1 MRSLPWVPFKN
12 EERVHV
18 KSSALA
24 EKIVGHTT
32 WQKNTYKFLSVLSPL
47 QPTGPSDLISSQNRI
62 ELTVKTQLPME
73 YGNASSHSGKTEN
86 KSDLQNKLSA
96 GSLK

>member
-1 MRSLPWVPFKN
+1 MPPLHWVPLRMK
-12 EERVHV
+12 RVRV

-32 WQKNTYKFLSVLSPL
+32 WQKNTYTFLSVLSPL
-47 QPTGPSDLISSQNRI
+47 QPIGPSGFNSSQNWI
-62 ELTVKTQLPME
+62 ELTAKTQLPME
-73 YGNASSHSGKTEN
+73 LERNASSHTGKTEN

-96 GSLK
+96 GRLK